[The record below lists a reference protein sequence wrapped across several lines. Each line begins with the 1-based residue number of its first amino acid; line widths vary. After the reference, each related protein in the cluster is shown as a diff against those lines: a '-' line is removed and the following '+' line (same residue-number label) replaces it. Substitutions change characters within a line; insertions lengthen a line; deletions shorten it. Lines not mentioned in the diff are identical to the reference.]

1 MKKRTLLI
9 FIIVSTLILTV
20 GCSKAPPEISDEALQ
35 GSTDIIK
42 ANPEIMDPEI
52 VVEDDLIKFY
62 MVPTEGEDASK
73 ERLRQIGVDYLK
85 LLGGYV
91 AGDELTAPTDESY
104 GGLYDFYDVEII
116 FEGDR
121 GTVIDRGT
129 KAKGE
134 NEINWE

>member
-9 FIIVSTLILTV
+9 LIVVTTLIATV
-20 GCSKAPPEISDEALQ
+20 GCTKAPPEISDEALQ

-52 VVEDDLIKFY
+52 VVEDDLLKFY
-62 MVPTEGEDASK
+62 MVPTEGEGASK

-91 AGDELTAPTDESY
+91 VGDELTAPTEESY

-121 GTVIDRGT
+121 GTIIDRGT

-134 NEINWE
+134 NEIKWE